1 MYIIDSLFKKGTKE
15 LFLWNGVSYSDKAS
29 WGFGGDNVI
38 NVITEVVLMAITKED
53 VINTAIK
60 LENDG
65 IKFYSETAEKTKNI
79 LIKKMFESLAEDE
92 KKHIEWIKNL
102 APDVKTSGE
111 FNKKLYERLKN
122 IFSEP
127 SKEIKKEATAAADD
141 IKAIDIA
148 IGMEN
153 KSENEYLKFSDE
165 ADDPE
170 VEKLFTILA
179 DIERFHADL
188 LMNSKEY
195 LDRPHDWFMQQEG
208 WMFDGG

>member
-1 MYIIDSLFKKGTKE
+1 
-15 LFLWNGVSYSDKAS
+15 
-29 WGFGGDNVI
+29 
-38 NVITEVVLMAITKED
+38 MAITKEE

-65 IKFYSETAEKTKNI
+65 IRFYTDTSAKSSNL
-79 LIKKMFESLAEDE
+79 LIKKMFQSLAEDE
-92 KKHIEWIKNL
+92 KKHIEWIQNL

-111 FNKKLYERLKN
+111 FNKKLYERLKK

-127 SKEIKKEATAAADD
+127 DKEIKSKAEDAADD

-153 KSENEYLKFSDE
+153 KSEKEYLSFADE
-165 ADDPE
+165 AEDPE

-179 DIERFHADL
+179 DVERFHADL
-188 LMNSKEY
+188 LLNSKEY